1 VPDGLARRLQD
12 TLFFAYGIHYFC
24 FGSGAKSVRDD
35 RSGTGV
41 FELIYIFDKYALDPA
56 RRELRCG
63 ATAVAMEP
71 QAFDLLV
78 HLIRHREHVV
88 SRDEMIE
95 QIWGGRIVSESAL
108 STRIN
113 AVRCAIGDSGTEQRL
128 IKTLPRKGVRFVG
141 EVREGQ
147 QPSEAPAAG
156 PLQRGSLETID
167 VDQAIEGL
175 LAPQVPGTEMID
187 GRSDALP
194 SVMPA
199 PIEPRRFVVRRATVA
214 PIAAISLLCFAVLT
228 WSYFAR
234 SAQSEQTRAN
244 IETAAKL
251 IHISEQINL
260 TSREDY
266 ETVRELDQ
274 WALDLDPHNATALAR
289 LTFAIVSGVLNHW
302 SGDVIGDLHAADL
315 ALQDAVRIAP
325 ESMIVRGAQCHI
337 LRAMRQFEAAI
348 KVCSEAAES
357 FPEYPFLHKEIGYN
371 RLMLGQLDE
380 ALAEFLQADR
390 IAPNS
395 RLRWSWEQGIGLIYL
410 MRGQDQKAIDQLS
423 RAALEAPNAGHP
435 AAYLASAYALTGRE
449 QEARDVLD
457 HYLKLWPKTALN
469 NFGPMVGTAAFNSKM
484 VRVLEGLRLAGLPE

>member
-1 VPDGLARRLQD
+1 M
-12 TLFFAYGIHYFC
+12 
-24 FGSGAKSVRDD
+24 DD

-41 FELIYIFDKYALDPA
+41 SELIYIFDKYALDSG

-88 SRDEMIE
+88 SRDELIE

-113 AVRCAIGDSGTEQRL
+113 AVRSAIGDSGTEQRL

-141 EVREGQ
+141 EVRQGRE
-147 QPSEAPAAG
+147 PSEAPAAG
-156 PLQRGSLETID
+156 PLQRGSFET
-167 VDQAIEGL
+167 VDLHQANEGL
-175 LAPQVPGTEMID
+175 LASQVPGTEMID
-187 GRSDALP
+187 GHSDAL
-194 SVMPA
+194 SLVVPA
-199 PIEPRRFVVRRATVA
+199 PIETRRFVVRRATVA
-214 PIAAISLLCFAVLT
+214 TIAAISLLCSAVLT

-251 IHISEQINL
+251 THIAEQINM

-266 ETVRELDQ
+266 ETARALDQ
-274 WALDLDPHNATALAR
+274 WAVDLDPHNAAALAR

-302 SGDVIGDLHAADL
+302 SDGVIGDLHAADL
-315 ALQDAVRIAP
+315 ALQDAIRIAP

-348 KVCSEAAES
+348 RVCSEAAQS
-357 FPEYPFLHKEIGYN
+357 FPDYPFLHKEIGYN

-390 IAPNS
+390 IAPES

-410 MRGQDQKAIDQLS
+410 MQGQDQKAIDQLS

-435 AAYLASAYALTGRE
+435 AAYLASAYALAGRK
-449 QEARDVLD
+449 QDARDALD
-457 HYLKLWPKTALN
+457 HYMKLWPKTALN

-484 VRVLEGLRLAGLPE
+484 ERVLEGLRLAGLPE

>member
-1 VPDGLARRLQD
+1 M
-12 TLFFAYGIHYFC
+12 
-24 FGSGAKSVRDD
+24 DD
-35 RSGTGV
+35 RSDTGV
-41 FELIYIFDKYALDPA
+41 FELIYIFDKYALDPG
-56 RRELRCG
+56 RRELHCG
-63 ATAVAMEP
+63 ATIVAMEP

-88 SRDEMIE
+88 SRDELIE

-147 QPSEAPAAG
+147 QPPEAPTEAPAAA
-156 PLQRGSLETID
+156 PVQRGSCETID
-167 VDQAIEGL
+167 VQQANEGQ
-175 LAPQVPGTEMID
+175 LASQVPGTEMID
-187 GRSDALP
+187 GHSDALAL
-194 SVMPA
+194 VVPA
-199 PIEPRRFVVRRATVA
+199 PIESRRFVVRRASLAT
-214 PIAAISLLCFAVLT
+214 IAAICLLCFAVLT

-234 SAQSEQTRAN
+234 SAQSEQIRAN

-251 IHISEQINL
+251 SHISEQINM

-266 ETVRELDQ
+266 DSVRALDQ
-274 WALDLDPHNATALAR
+274 WAVDLDPHNAAALAR
-289 LTFAIVSGVLNHW
+289 LTFAIVTGVLNHW
-302 SGDVIGDLHAADL
+302 SDDVIGDLHAADL
-315 ALQDAVRIAP
+315 ALQDAIRIAP
-325 ESMIVRGAQCHI
+325 ESMMVRGARCHI

-348 KVCSEAAES
+348 TVCSEAAQS
-357 FPEYPFLHKEIGYN
+357 FPDYPFLHKEIGYD
-371 RLMLGQLDE
+371 RLMLGQFDE

-390 IAPNS
+390 MAPES

-410 MRGQDQKAIDQLS
+410 MRGQDEKAIDQLS

-435 AAYLASAYALTGRE
+435 AAYLASAYALAGRE
-449 QEARDVLD
+449 QEARDALD
-457 HYLKLWPKTALN
+457 HYMKLWPKTALN

-484 VRVLEGLRLAGLPE
+484 ERVLEGLRLAGLPE